1 MTVQSEP
8 CSPATKLAPSDQHD
22 IKNALVLDTEF
33 KSSSKVKKGI
43 RIWKDTYAQYM
54 VDPPP
59 SLEIKVSEKK
69 KKLFVYSIF
78 IHLLVLV
85 EKNWKTI

>member
-8 CSPATKLAPSDQHD
+8 CSPATKLSPSDQHD

-43 RIWKDTYAQYM
+43 RIWKETYAQYM

-69 KKLFVYSIF
+69 NYLFILFLF
-78 IHLLVLV
+78 IYLF
-85 EKNWKTI
+85 